1 MIASIIKVTWLP
13 WAQRCAAFT
22 LFERSY
28 GSWHIVLFTLRFLLH
43 DKQAVILLEVITVC
57 HCQQQLPLVYSSLS
71 NKFFAITSP

>member
-13 WAQRCAAFT
+13 WAQQCAAFT

-43 DKQAVILLEVITVC
+43 DKQADYLLFCWKLLQFVTA
-57 HCQQQLPLVYSSLS
+57 S
-71 NKFFAITSP
+71 NNFL